1 MKSLTFLFSRHL
13 KMHTISCKSH
23 FVVMDTDRKKR
34 LKKKKNPEKE
44 NIICVHGNWVK
55 FSAAKNGL
63 GKKNL
68 LRDVRYVHQT
78 APCMLQ
84 RATSK
89 QSKHVLC
96 FKMTRLKSTYSTA
109 NRKIRLKLL
118 MVIILQSV
126 LLINNMEW
134 IRAYCKISC

>member
-1 MKSLTFLFSRHL
+1 
-13 KMHTISCKSH
+13 
-23 FVVMDTDRKKR
+23 MDTDRKKR
-34 LKKKKNPEKE
+34 LKPPLEKE

-84 RATSK
+84 RATTK

-96 FKMTRLKSTYSTA
+96 F
-109 NRKIRLKLL
+109 
-118 MVIILQSV
+118 
-126 LLINNMEW
+126 
-134 IRAYCKISC
+134 